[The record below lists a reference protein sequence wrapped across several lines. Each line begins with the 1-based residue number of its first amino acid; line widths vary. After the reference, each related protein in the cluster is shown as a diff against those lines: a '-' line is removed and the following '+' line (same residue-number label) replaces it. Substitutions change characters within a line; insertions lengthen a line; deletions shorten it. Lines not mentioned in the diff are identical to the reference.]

1 MTATE
6 EIVNVSE
13 PSKLDAGGKLDAG
26 VLELDAKDVVA
37 GDEAS
42 VVVTGRLL
50 DVAAY
55 DKTSK
60 ESGCFSWKGG
70 TYDCRRRFSAVVRSA
85 SM

>member
-6 EIVNVSE
+6 EIVNVPE
-13 PSKLDAGGKLDAG
+13 PPELDSG
-26 VLELDAKDVVA
+26 VLELDGTAVVA

-42 VVVTGRLL
+42 VVVAGRLL

-60 ESGCFSWKGG
+60 ESG
-70 TYDCRRRFSAVVRSA
+70 VL
-85 SM
+85 

>member
-1 MTATE
+1 M
-6 EIVNVSE
+6 
-13 PSKLDAGGKLDAG
+13 
-26 VLELDAKDVVA
+26 LELDAKDVVA

-60 ESGCFSWKGG
+60 ESG
-70 TYDCRRRFSAVVRSA
+70 VL
-85 SM
+85 